1 MAGRREQR
9 GKKLVGLKRNYEEL
23 RSRVERL
30 ESSEKRLAALNA
42 ISSLITQTLEMEQ
55 ILNSAMEK
63 IAEVMNIEVVLIFRV
78 NRATNELELLAHR
91 GVSQEFLAAM
101 EGIKVGEGFNGGV
114 AASGEAV
121 IVEDIPHDLTLSRDE
136 VRKEGLCAQMIV
148 PLRYEQRII
157 GTLCVAV
164 RRARQFQPEEIELL
178 TTAGNAI
185 CVALENARL
194 YEEQRRIAAELQVSE
209 RRHRTLFE
217 SANDAIWVHDLE
229 GNITVANE
237 ATARLIGY
245 SLEELSHMSVRSFLL
260 EDNLALARQVRDRLF
275 RGEKVDNPYEQKAIR
290 KDGAEVI
297 LKLSTNLITAD
308 GKPTAFQNIA
318 RDITE
323 EKRMQENARFYVQQV
338 VGAQEEERK
347 RIARE
352 LHDDTAQVLGS
363 LSREVDN
370 FMRKKTYLLPDE
382 VAFLQY
388 VRQELNRGLQGVHR
402 FSQDL
407 RPPIL
412 DDLGLLPALR
422 SLANEMKA
430 YDRIDVELRVLGGE
444 RRFTPEVE
452 LLIFRIVQE
461 ALSNTRRHA
470 GASRAWVAVEF
481 AEGKTRLTISDN
493 GQGFELPG
501 RVDDL
506 PRSGKLGLAG
516 IQERARL
523 LGGTLELQSTPGKGT
538 TLMVEIP
545 N

>member
-1 MAGRREQR
+1 MAEKREQR
-9 GKKLVGLKRNYEEL
+9 GKKLAGLKRAHEEL
-23 RSRVERL
+23 RCRVKRL
-30 ESSEKRLAALNA
+30 ESSENRLAALNA
-42 ISSLITQTLEMEQ
+42 ICSLITQTLEVEQ
-55 ILNSAMEK
+55 ILNRAMEK
-63 IAEVMNIEVVLIFRV
+63 IAEVMNTEVVLIFLV
-78 NRATNELELLAHR
+78 NRETDEFELLAHR
-91 GVSQEFLAAM
+91 GVSQEFVAAM
-101 EGIKVGEGFNGGV
+101 EGMKVGEGFNGEV
-114 AASGEAV
+114 AASGEAIV
-121 IVEDIPHDLTLSRDE
+121 VEDASHDPRLSREE
-136 VRKEGLCAQMIV
+136 VCRERLHAQLIV
-148 PLRYEQRII
+148 PLKSQRRII

-164 RRARQFQPEEIELL
+164 RQARQFQPDEIELL

-229 GNITVANE
+229 GNITAANE
-237 ATARLIGY
+237 ATARLSGY
-245 SLEELSHMSVRSFLL
+245 SLEELSHMNARSFLL
-260 EDNLALARQVRDRLF
+260 EDDLALARQVRDRLF
-275 RGEKVDNPYEQKAIR
+275 CGDKVDNPYEQKAVR
-290 KDGAEVI
+290 KDGTEVI
-297 LKLSTNLITAD
+297 LKLSTNLITTD
-308 GKPTAFQNIA
+308 GKPTAFQHIA

-323 EKRMQENARFYVQQV
+323 EKRMQENARFYVQQMV
-338 VGAQEEERK
+338 RAQEEERK

-388 VRQELNRGLQGVHR
+388 VRQQLNRGLQGVHR

-407 RPPIL
+407 RPPML

-422 SLANEMKA
+422 SLVNEMEEHHG
-430 YDRIDVELRVLGGE
+430 IDAELRVLGGE

-461 ALSNTRRHA
+461 AFSNIRRHA
-470 GASRAWVAVEF
+470 RASRAWVTVEF
-481 AEGKTRLTISDN
+481 GEGKTRMTIGDN
-493 GQGFELPG
+493 GQGLELPS
-501 RVDDL
+501 RIDDL
-506 PRSGKLGLAG
+506 PRNGMLGIAG
-516 IQERARL
+516 MQERARL

-538 TLMVEIP
+538 TLIVEIP